1 MLQTKLTHTTQVV
14 VDFAVEFLFQ
24 QAINLN
30 T

>member
-1 MLQTKLTHTTQVV
+1 MLQIKLTHTTQVV

-24 QAINLN
+24 QAIKLN